1 MPRKLEDVASPLK
14 HPALAAFTP
23 NSEGLLRKVSELV
36 DDRMLEEIAQCD
48 YGEEAAEHLIEL
60 RKIRDTG
67 EVPVPVQ
74 FCPLEVLALT
84 RWTSDTPTRTMG
96 RRDHVMRAFACSA
109 LLRIKGEG
117 GNDPSIERENETLVQ
132 LLASLDKLG
141 GYHEEALQFLAWR
154 LETLADDDEERPFF
168 IYALLLLT
176 LKTRAP
182 VSDSQLAG
190 IVDWLVEDEDRL
202 KRDDWKARPA
212 YRSHWL
218 LGLTS
223 YNQRHLV
230 WAATGHALRG
240 LAAEAAIPSQLR
252 DLILYLGSL
261 VARNPAYWR

>member
-1 MPRKLEDVASPLK
+1 VRTSPSK

-23 NSEGLLRKVSELV
+23 DSEGLLRRISELV

-48 YGEEAAEHLIEL
+48 DGREAAEHLVEL

-84 RWTSDTPTRTMG
+84 RWTSDTPARTMG

-109 LLRIKGEG
+109 LLRIKGER
-117 GNDPSIERENETLVQ
+117 GNALVPIEGENETLVQ

-141 GYHEEALQFLAWR
+141 GGSHEEALQFLAWR
-154 LETLADDDEERPFF
+154 LETLADDEEERPFF

-176 LKTRAP
+176 LNTRAP
-182 VSDSQLAG
+182 VSDSQLEG
-190 IVDWLVEDEDRL
+190 IVDWLIEDEDRM
-202 KRDDWKARPA
+202 KRDDWQWRPA

-218 LGLTS
+218 LGLPS
-223 YNQRHLV
+223 SNRRHLV
-230 WAATGHALRG
+230 WAATGHSLRA
-240 LAAEAAIPSQLR
+240 LAAEAAIPSRLR
-252 DLILYLGSL
+252 DLIVYLGSL
-261 VARNPAYWR
+261 VAQNPAYWR

>member
-1 MPRKLEDVASPLK
+1 VRTSPLK

-109 LLRIKGEG
+109 LLRIKGEP
-117 GNDPSIERENETLVQ
+117 GNACASIEGENETLVQ
-132 LLASLDKLG
+132 LLASLDKLGG

-182 VSDSQLAG
+182 VSDSQLEG
-190 IVDWLVEDEDRL
+190 IVDWLIEDEDRM
-202 KRDDWKARPA
+202 KRDDWKWRPA

-223 YNQRHLV
+223 SNQRHLV
-230 WAATGHALRG
+230 WAATGHALRA
-240 LAAEAAIPSQLR
+240 LAAEAAIPSRLR
-252 DLILYLGSL
+252 DLIVYLGSL
-261 VARNPAYWR
+261 VAQNPAYWR